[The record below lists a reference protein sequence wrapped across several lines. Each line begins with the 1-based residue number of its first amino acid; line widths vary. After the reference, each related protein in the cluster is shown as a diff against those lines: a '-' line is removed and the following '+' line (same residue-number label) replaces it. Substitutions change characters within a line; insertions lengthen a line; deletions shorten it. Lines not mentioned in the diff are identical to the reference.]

1 MAIVE
6 VNWKPGRRQLRAFGA
21 AGAILLAAIAA
32 WVFFRRAFFG
42 LSLAAPA
49 ASVTA
54 GALLAAAV
62 LLAIL
67 AAAAPRALR
76 PLYLALTALGLPIG
90 FVMSYVILGVVYFGL
105 FTPIALIFR
114 LVGRDALCRKFD
126 RGASTYW
133 RPHRATDEIRR
144 YFRQS

>member
-6 VNWKPGRRQLRAFGA
+6 VNWRPDRRQLRAFGA
-21 AGAILLAAIAA
+21 AGAVVLGAFAA
-32 WVFFRRAFFG
+32 WVFFCRTFFG
-42 LSLAAPA
+42 ASLGASAARI
-49 ASVTA
+49 TA
-54 GALLAAAV
+54 GAVMAAGV

-76 PLYLALTALGLPIG
+76 PVYLALTAIGLPIG

-105 FTPIALIFR
+105 FTPIGLIFR
-114 LVGRDALCRKFD
+114 VIGRDALCRKFD
-126 RGASTYW
+126 RGAETYW
-133 RPHRATDEIRR
+133 TERRATDDVRR

>member
-6 VNWKPGRRQLRAFGA
+6 VNWKPGRGQLRAFGA

-32 WVFFRRAFFG
+32 WVFFRRALFG
-42 LSLAAPA
+42 LSLGEPA
-49 ASVTA
+49 ARITA

-62 LLAIL
+62 LPAVL

-76 PLYLALTALGLPIG
+76 PLYVVLTALGLPIG
-90 FVMSYVILGVVYFGL
+90 FVMSYVFLGVVYFGL

-114 LVGRDALCRKFD
+114 LVGRDALSRKFD
-126 RGASTYW
+126 REASTYW
-133 RPHRATDEIRR
+133 RPHRATKEIRR